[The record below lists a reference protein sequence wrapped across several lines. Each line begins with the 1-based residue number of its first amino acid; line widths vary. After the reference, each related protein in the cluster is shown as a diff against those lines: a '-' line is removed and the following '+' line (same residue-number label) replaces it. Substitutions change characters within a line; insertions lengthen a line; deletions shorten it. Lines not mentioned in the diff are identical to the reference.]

1 MWQFNVPTFEFYR
14 YLQLQH
20 MVVGKF
26 GSAASVLHNAEIVLF
41 NSKLYIIFIGLLA
54 DYFDKDYYP
63 HQTVG
68 DANLRKVL

>member
-1 MWQFNVPTFEFYR
+1 
-14 YLQLQH
+14 